1 MPGTGIEVLFEIIS
15 CLLVQQRKCL
25 MFDFF
30 LALQK
35 AAFETTFSETA
46 DPESILK
53 NLLSSG

>member
-1 MPGTGIEVLFEIIS
+1 MPGAGIEVLFEVFG

-25 MFDFF
+25 MLDFF

-35 AAFETTFSETA
+35 AAFETTFSETTE
-46 DPESILK
+46 PESILK